1 MGNFFFRKYEN
12 YFNIIHSS
20 NYILMKFSSKRKY
33 YHWDKQIIVIISNTT
48 LYNKYFLISSLT
60 PCWSNLCNNIFLYV
74 PFIIYIRWKLR
85 KILSIWLMNSILIYV
100 WFPEPVYLEQKYH
113 SHRKKKGKKNHPE
126 NAICLDALRISL
138 RMQICHPFAFFVR
151 FNLPLRTYLNSN
163 TFLNDGWREL

>member
-74 PFIIYIRWKLR
+74 PFIIYISWKLR

-113 SHRKKKGKKNHPE
+113 SHRKKKGKKITP
-126 NAICLDALRISL
+126 
-138 RMQICHPFAFFVR
+138 RMQYAWTHYAFLCVCKFAIL
-151 FNLPLRTYLNSN
+151 LPSSFDLTSR
-163 TFLNDGWREL
+163 WEPI